1 MDNIKE
7 LINKFYDGTTTIE
20 EEYELRR
27 ILCEEELPAEIERE
41 KALLLAMLPGECEI
55 PEGLEARLET
65 LIDNFAEKKGAPST
79 NTTTPMGQ
87 RRRILKIP
95 QRPLWGSLAA
105 AAATVVLIFM
115 LHNREQR
122 PQDTFSTPE
131 EAAIHIN
138 ATFAHLAMVMNS
150 GRENSINTAAQ
161 LQSIGAT
168 AKNQLTKQIIIK

>member
-65 LIDNFAEKKGAPST
+65 LIDNFAEKKG
-79 NTTTPMGQ
+79 Q
-87 RRRILKIP
+87 RAYP
-95 QRPLWGSLAA
+95 HLWP
-105 AAATVVLIFM
+105 I
-115 LHNREQR
+115 
-122 PQDTFSTPE
+122 
-131 EAAIHIN
+131 
-138 ATFAHLAMVMNS
+138 
-150 GRENSINTAAQ
+150 
-161 LQSIGAT
+161 
-168 AKNQLTKQIIIK
+168 